1 MILSCSLHG
10 DSISHCFHLIEYAWN
25 PSRGTCFNYYL
36 YEFTVKSKKKKK
48 RRKEENKMNNIND
61 MNNII
66 TTRKSDI

>member
-36 YEFTVKSKKKKK
+36 YEFTVKSKKKK